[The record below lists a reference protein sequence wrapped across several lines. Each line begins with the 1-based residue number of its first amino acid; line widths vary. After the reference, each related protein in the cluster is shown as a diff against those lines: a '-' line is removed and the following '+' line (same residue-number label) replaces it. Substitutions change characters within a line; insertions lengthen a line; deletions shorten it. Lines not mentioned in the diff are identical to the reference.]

1 MLDRIYA
8 ICYFHSMYHS
18 VIIMSAITARSGCMQ
33 DNNNSV
39 IIVNRRNDSIAQ
51 VKEKVLAET
60 GRWTEIYEKDQR
72 KEASGV

>member
-1 MLDRIYA
+1 MTA
-8 ICYFHSMYHS
+8 
-18 VIIMSAITARSGCMQ
+18 VTARWGGMQ
-33 DNNNSV
+33 ENNNSV

-60 GRWTEIYEKDQR
+60 GRRTEIYEKDQR